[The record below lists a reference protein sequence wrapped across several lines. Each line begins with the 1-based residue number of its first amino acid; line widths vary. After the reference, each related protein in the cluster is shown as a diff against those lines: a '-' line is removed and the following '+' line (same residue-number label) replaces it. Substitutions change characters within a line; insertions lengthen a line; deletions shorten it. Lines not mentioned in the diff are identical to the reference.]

1 MNLRTERQIKA
12 WLALPMTE
20 RFISPT
26 AESVFLMKKEGSQG
40 EKVIA
45 CFTIRSIV
53 AKRYAKRKKAKAKK

>member
-1 MNLRTERQIKA
+1 
-12 WLALPMTE
+12 MTE